1 MHAGLAGRI
10 TRREGRHRRYDAFV
24 DALDADLVAWA
35 RHEGQA
41 RRLVERLALATSA
54 SLLLRHAPHFMA
66 DAFVAM
72 RLAGSWAGHFGDVP
86 LGIDAGAIARSAI
99 PDSA

>member
-1 MHAGLAGRI
+1 
-10 TRREGRHRRYDAFV
+10 
-24 DALDADLVAWA
+24 
-35 RHEGQA
+35 
-41 RRLVERLALATSA
+41 
-54 SLLLRHAPHFMA
+54 MA

-99 PDSA
+99 PDSDERPPIMAGRGCASLTSIGSLRKTANDPASSQRGPKSRRA